1 MKHFIIGTAGHIDHG
16 KTTLIKALTGRETDR
31 LKEEKERGIS
41 IDLGFTF
48 FDLPSG
54 KRAGIVDV
62 PGHEKFIKNMLAG
75 TVGMDIVLLVIAA
88 DEGVMPQTVEHLAI
102 LDLLGVKKGFVVL
115 TKTDLVE
122 EEWLKLV
129 IEDTRENLKGTFLEK
144 SPIIPVSSTKKT
156 GIKEAIKLIDEMA
169 DEVEER
175 DIKDMPRLPVDRV
188 FSISGFGTVV
198 TGTLISGTF
207 QIGDEV
213 QIFPGNKIGRI
224 RNLQVHDKD
233 NKKAYSGQRVA
244 INIAGLKKADINRGD
259 VIAPADSMKDTMML
273 DVSMRLLNSIP
284 RPIKNRTRLRLYVGT
299 KEVLCRI
306 VLLDKEEL
314 TPGESAYAQLR
325 LEERVVAKRGD
336 KFVLRYY
343 SPMFTIGGGEILEA
357 NPTKKKRYDERA
369 LEELKIK
376 DKGDYSDIIERIIL
390 DKSFEFP
397 TLKDISVYTVKPE
410 DRIEREIEKLKEK
423 NKVVVFKLSKDMH
436 VIHIDYFN
444 KIKDE
449 ILKELKIFHSN
460 YPLRSG
466 MQKEELRVK
475 YIKGARAKVADN
487 FIDLLEKEEY
497 IKQENENVRLK
508 GFKVEYTEKQLEIK
522 KFLLDKFDNSGL
534 LPLNKEKVFH
544 DMIYSVNEAEQVFTS
559 LVDEKLL
566 IKLKEDIY
574 IKREI
579 YEEAA
584 DIVKKYIKENKY
596 ITVGQCRDLLDTN
609 RKVSI
614 ALLEYLDY
622 EKITKRVKDK
632 RYLLN

>member
-1 MKHFIIGTAGHIDHG
+1 
-16 KTTLIKALTGRETDR
+16 
-31 LKEEKERGIS
+31 
-41 IDLGFTF
+41 
-48 FDLPSG
+48 
-54 KRAGIVDV
+54 
-62 PGHEKFIKNMLAG
+62 
-75 TVGMDIVLLVIAA
+75 MDIVLLVIAA

-102 LDLLGVKKGFVVL
+102 IDLLGVKKGFVVL

-544 DMIYSVNEAEQVFTS
+544 DMIYSVNEAEQV
-559 LVDEKLL
+559 
-566 IKLKEDIY
+566 
-574 IKREI
+574 
-579 YEEAA
+579 
-584 DIVKKYIKENKY
+584 
-596 ITVGQCRDLLDTN
+596 
-609 RKVSI
+609 
-614 ALLEYLDY
+614 
-622 EKITKRVKDK
+622 
-632 RYLLN
+632 